1 MAGGRG
7 DRAVEDLQQG
17 RFAGTVRADDAKAIA
32 RADQPRHV
40 VEDLTA
46 SHGDLL
52 RRGRDLRRGLVGVVT
67 RLVRLLLGLPG
78 GLRRLS
84 RLGHAGIHQPRIG
97 QIVDGDLHAAV
108 RLRLGIHGRHHVH
121 ARGRSFH
128 FRHIRID
135 IGLSLRMFEDL
146 RHIDEIDH
154 LFAET
159 RRGHLL
165 QLQRVAHR
173 WHVGDELA
181 RRLDME
187 LLLGGTGA
195 GATGQPGKLL
205 ASQVAALRLAH
216 VGLAVALHAL
226 QHIRGISAFERVDHA
241 VVDLP
246 HRFAYLVEEP
256 TVVGD
261 EQQRALAGRPTVLQ
275 VLGEPVDGHHV
286 QMVRGLVKR
295 ENVPVLEQQAGKVGA
310 AALTAGQGADL
321 RVQTDAA
328 EQRFDDF
335 TRFGFRGP
343 LVIFSPF
350 QRGFAHRGVVIERV
364 TLVEHAERQ
373 SIAHGHATG
382 IRLLRAFEQMQQCR
396 FAVAVFAD
404 DADAVAFEN
413 ALRHIGENI
422 LGRESERNVFK
433 SQIISRHNSP
443 M

>member
-1 MAGGRG
+1 M
-7 DRAVEDLQQG
+7 
-17 RFAGTVRADDAKAIA
+17 
-32 RADQPRHV
+32 
-40 VEDLTA
+40 
-46 SHGDLL
+46 
-52 RRGRDLRRGLVGVVT
+52 
-67 RLVRLLLGLPG
+67 RLLLRVLFR
-78 GLRRLS
+78 LRR
-84 RLGHAGIHQPRIG
+84 RLPRFRHTGVHQSRIG
-97 QIVDGDLHAAV
+97 QIVDCDFDAAV
-108 RLRLGIHGRHHVH
+108 RLRFGVHRRHHVH
-121 ARGRSFH
+121 AGGRRFH
-128 FRHIRID
+128 FGDVRINRVD
-135 IGLSLRMFEDL
+135 VRLALRMFENL
-146 RHIDEIDH
+146 RHVDEVDH
-154 LFAET
+154 LLAQAG
-159 RRGHLL
+159 RGHLL
-165 QLQRVAHR
+165 QFQRVAHR
-173 WHVGDELA
+173 RHVGDELT
-181 RRLDME
+181 RRLDVE

-205 ASQVAALRLAH
+205 ARQVAALGFAH
-216 VGLAVALHAL
+216 IGLTVAFHAL
-226 QHIRGISAFERVDHA
+226 QHVGGVTTLERVDHA

-246 HRFAYLVEEP
+246 HRFADLVEEP

-275 VLGEPVDGHHV
+275 VLGEPVDRHHV
-286 QMVRGLVKR
+286 QVVGGLVKR

-310 AALTAGQGADL
+310 ATLAAGQRADF
-321 RVQTDAA
+321 RVQADAA

-350 QRGFAHRGVVIERV
+350 QRGFAHRGVVVERV